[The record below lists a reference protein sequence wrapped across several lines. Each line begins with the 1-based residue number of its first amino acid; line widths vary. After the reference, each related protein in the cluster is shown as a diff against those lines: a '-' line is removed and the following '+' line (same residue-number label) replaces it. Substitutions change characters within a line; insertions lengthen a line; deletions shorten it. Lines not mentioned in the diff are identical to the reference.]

1 MSEDQTRMNGAESL
15 VRTLVGCG
23 VEVCFANPGTSEM
36 HFVAALDKVDGMR
49 AVLGLFEGA
58 VSGMADGYGRIAEK
72 PACTLLHLGPG
83 FSNASANLHNARRA
97 ATPIVNIVGD
107 HATYHAQYDAPLASD
122 IVGLARP
129 VSGWVH
135 SSTSAL
141 TVAADGARAV
151 AASLKPPGQVATLI
165 LPADTA
171 WNDADGPS
179 PALQREAAATVS
191 PAAIDRVAAVLKSG
205 KKCALLMRGAVLK
218 ERGLTAAGRIAAK
231 SGARLLC
238 DTFAPRLQRG
248 AGRVRIE
255 RVPYFAEQIVEFLST
270 VEALILV
277 GTKPPVSFFAYPG
290 KPSWCTP
297 EKAEIHYLSH
307 AHEDGTAALEA
318 VAEAMGAP
326 KAPANIAELK
336 KPDMPKSDFNQYT
349 IGQVIARLLPENAI
363 VSDEGATCGLG
374 TAIATATAVPH
385 DQLSLTGGSI
395 GQGLPLA
402 TGAAIAGKGRK
413 VLCIHG
419 DGGAMYTLQAL
430 WTQAR
435 EKLDVTTVIFANR
448 SYAILNIEL
457 ARVGA
462 MNAGPK
468 ALSMLDLHNPEL
480 DWVQLAN
487 GMGVEASRAETI
499 EDFAAQFADAI
510 GTKGPRLIEA
520 RL

>member
-1 MSEDQTRMNGAESL
+1 MNGAESL

-23 VEVCFANPGTSEM
+23 VDVCFANPGTSEM
-36 HFVAALDKVDGMR
+36 HFVAALDKVSGMR

-58 VSGMADGYGRIAEK
+58 VTGMADGYGRIAEK
-72 PACTLLHLGPG
+72 PAATLLHLGPG
-83 FSNASANLHNARRA
+83 FSNGSANLHNARRA

-122 IVGLARP
+122 ILGLARP

-135 SSTSAL
+135 ASTSAL

-151 AASLKPPGQVATLI
+151 AAALKPPGQIATLI

-171 WNDADGPS
+171 WNGADGPS
-179 PALQREAAATVS
+179 PPLPRERPAKVDD
-191 PAAIDRVAAVLKSG
+191 AAIARVAAAIGSG
-205 KKCALLMRGAVLK
+205 RKCAILMRGDALK
-218 ERGLTAAGRIAAK
+218 ERGLLAAGRIAGK

-248 AGRVRIE
+248 AGRVPVE
-255 RVPYFAEQIVEFLST
+255 RVPYFAEQIVEFLSS
-270 VEALILV
+270 VEVLVLV

-297 EKAEIHYLSH
+297 ANAAIHYLAH
-307 AHEDGTAALEA
+307 PHEDGTSALEA
-318 VAEAMGAP
+318 VAEAIGAP
-326 KAPANIAELK
+326 KTPSKIAEFAR
-336 KPDMPKSDFNQYT
+336 PGMPADGFNQYT
-349 IGQVIARLLPENAI
+349 IGQVIARHLPEGAI
-363 VSDEGATCGLG
+363 VSDEGATCGVG
-374 TAIATATAVPH
+374 TAVATATAPPH
-385 DQLSLTGGSI
+385 DWLSLTGGSI

-402 TGAAIAGKGRK
+402 TGAAIAGSGRK
-413 VLCIHG
+413 VVAIHG

-480 DWVQLAN
+480 DWVKLAN
-487 GMGVEASRAETI
+487 GMGVEASRAERI
-499 EDFAAQFADAI
+499 EDFAQQFADAI
-510 GTKGPRLIEA
+510 SDSHPRLIEA
-520 RL
+520 RI